1 MRLLRRG
8 AGSGQITKVFYGT
21 DLHGSEVVWRKF
33 LNAAKFYDVDA
44 LVCGG
49 DLMGKVVVPIV
60 RRANGRRE
68 ADFQGKVNG
77 FDNDDEVAAMTT
89 RLQTLGQYWYECDE
103 DEYAAIHGNEDR
115 IEELFTRLA
124 SERLSE
130 WVQLA
135 EERLAGT
142 HVRCFLTGGNDDT
155 DEVLRVLDHAC
166 QDHVVAAEGRLVN
179 LDDTHTMVSLGYST
193 PTPWK
198 TPREATDPEL
208 AKMISDVMIPVADP
222 SRCVFNFHVPP
233 LDSTLDTCLE
243 LDETVWPPT
252 PVLHGGQPVE
262 YGAGSAAVRDALG
275 TYQPLIGLHGHIHES
290 RGATKYGHTPAVNPG
305 SEYGEGVLRGAIV
318 SLRDDHVTGT
328 QFTSG

>member
-8 AGSGQITKVFYGT
+8 TGSGEITKIFYGT
-21 DLHGSEVVWRKF
+21 DLHGSEVTWRKF
-33 LNAAKFYDVDA
+33 VNAARFYEVDA

-68 ADFQGKVNG
+68 AEFQGRVTT
-77 FDNDDEVAAMTT
+77 FDDDEAVASLTS
-89 RLQTLGQYWYECDE
+89 RLETLGQYWYECDE
-103 DEYAAIHGNEDR
+103 DEYQQIKGDEAEV
-115 IEELFTRLA
+115 EKLFNQLARQRLA
-124 SERLSE
+124 R
-130 WVQLA
+130 WVELA

-142 HVRCFLTGGNDDT
+142 HVQCFLSGGNDDT
-155 DEVLRVLDHAC
+155 DEVLGVLEESSQDRV
-166 QDHVVAAEGRLVN
+166 VSSEGRRVQLN
-179 LDDTHTMVSLGYST
+179 ERHTMVSLGYST

-208 AKMISDVMIPVADP
+208 ATMISDLMAEVEDP

-243 LDETVWPPT
+243 LDESVWPPT
-252 PVLHGGQPVE
+252 PVTRAGQPVE
-262 YGAGSAAVRDALG
+262 FGAGSAAVRDAIEE
-275 TYQPLIGLHGHIHES
+275 YQPLIGLHGHIHES
-290 RGATKYGHTPAVNPG
+290 RGSARYGHSPAVNPG
-305 SEYGEGVLRGAIV
+305 SEYGEGVLRGVIV
-318 SLRDDHVTGT
+318 SIRDDKVLGT